1 MKPGTVEAVRLALH
15 PLFQWSSSHDAV
27 QAALAALTTTPE
39 YQAMAANDA
48 RYRVARRY
56 LFPDFIECSER
67 LHAYEAPGIDELVDD
82 AIDAVR
88 GE

>member
-1 MKPGTVEAVRLALH
+1 MKAETVREIVLALG
-15 PLFQWSSSHDAV
+15 HDYSRHSV
-27 QAALAALTTTPE
+27 ERILAALTATPE

-82 AIDAVR
+82 AIDAAR
-88 GE
+88 AK